1 MKSSV
6 AIWFSCVLIVS
17 CLCCVATGQETATLR
32 MKFAVDGSV
41 PEPKSISNVNDA
53 YCAENPL
60 VSNKLLVGKQGEL
73 QNFAVILDEEKSKL
87 KIPAELLKAPAAT
100 HVLDN
105 VKCMFEPKIIVARS
119 GQTISVKNS
128 DNTGH
133 NANFNFLKNPPT
145 NFLVPAGQSKDLSL
159 KPDLVEP
166 TAIPIEC
173 NVHPWMKAFV
183 IVKQHPFVGV
193 SNADGVVEI
202 SNLPAGSG
210 AVFRLWHE
218 AAGAI
223 DQVEVNGKS
232 QKLSRGNRL
241 ELELKPGVND
251 LGVIKLNA
259 KLLKAD

>member
-1 MKSSV
+1 MRSSLV
-6 AIWFSCVLIVS
+6 ICLISVLIIS
-17 CLCCVATGQETATLR
+17 CLCCVASAQETATLR
-32 MKFAVDGSV
+32 MKIVVDGSV
-41 PEPKSISNVNDA
+41 PEPKAISNINDA
-53 YCAENPL
+53 FCAENPI
-60 VSNKLLVGKQGEL
+60 VSNKLQVGKQGEL
-73 QNFAVILDEEKSKL
+73 QNFAVIFDEEKSKL
-87 KIPAELLKAPAAT
+87 KIPAELLKAPAAM

-119 GQTISVKNS
+119 GQTITVKNS
-128 DNTGH
+128 DDTGH

-193 SNADGVVEI
+193 SSSEGVVEI
-202 SNLPAGSG
+202 ANLPAGSG

-223 DQVEVNGKS
+223 DQIDVGGKS
-232 QKLSRGNRL
+232 QKLSRGNRF

-251 LGVIKLNA
+251 LGVIKLSA

>member
-1 MKSSV
+1 VIWLSSV
-6 AIWFSCVLIVS
+6 LTVS
-17 CLCCVATGQETATLR
+17 YLCCLASAQETATLR
-32 MKFAVDGSV
+32 MKFVVDGSV
-41 PEPKSISNVNDA
+41 TEPKAVSNVNDA
-53 YCAENPL
+53 FCAESPII
-60 VSNKLLVGKQGEL
+60 SNKLLVGKQGEL
-73 QNFAVILDEEKSKL
+73 QNFAVIFDEEKSKV
-87 KIPAELLKAPAAT
+87 KIPAEMLKAPAAT
-100 HVLDN
+100 HLLDN

-119 GQTISVKNS
+119 GQTINVKNS
-128 DNTGH
+128 DDTGH

-145 NFLVPAGQSKDLSL
+145 NFLVPAGQSKELNL
-159 KPDLVEP
+159 KPDVVEP

-193 SNADGVVEI
+193 SNAEGVVEI
-202 SNLPAGSG
+202 ANLPVGSG
-210 AVFRLWHE
+210 AIFRLWHE

-223 DQVEVNGKS
+223 DQIDVNGKS